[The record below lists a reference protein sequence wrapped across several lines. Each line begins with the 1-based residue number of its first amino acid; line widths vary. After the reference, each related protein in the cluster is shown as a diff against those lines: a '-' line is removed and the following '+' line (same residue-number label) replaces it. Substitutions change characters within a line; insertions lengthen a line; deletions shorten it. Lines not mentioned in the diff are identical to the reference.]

1 MKLNRNEA
9 RNKIITILYQIYM
22 YKENN
27 VNYDVDDVIKE
38 NVEIENEFINETVN
52 EILKKKEKIFNLAD
66 KYLNNWNMNRLSKID
81 QAIISLAIYE
91 LKYTQTPDII
101 CINEA
106 IELSK
111 KYSDDNVTKMINAVL
126 DKIYKNEI

>member
-52 EILKKKEKIFNLAD
+52 EILKKKEEIFNLAD